1 MGREAKKSRK
11 KSKESPD
18 FRFPEVGISAKIFC
32 GVYYVLVPHL
42 SEHFHNFYTF
52 LSLGLFIHQKF
63 SCVLFSTEHEY
74 LKLK

>member
-32 GVYYVLVPHL
+32 GVYYVLVPTMISH
-42 SEHFHNFYTF
+42 
-52 LSLGLFIHQKF
+52 I
-63 SCVLFSTEHEY
+63 
-74 LKLK
+74 